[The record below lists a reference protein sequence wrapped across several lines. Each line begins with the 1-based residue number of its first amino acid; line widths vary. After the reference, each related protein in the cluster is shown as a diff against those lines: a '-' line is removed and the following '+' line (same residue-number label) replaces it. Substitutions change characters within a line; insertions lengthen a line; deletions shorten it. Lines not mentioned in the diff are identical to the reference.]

1 MGVSSLLLLAT
12 LNAVA
17 AYFAY
22 EKLWFPRDYVT
33 GNWTVLFPLI
43 LSGYVIV
50 IAKHQWTKPD
60 IKMLVV
66 FFPIF
71 LVFSLYFHYEY
82 LDSVENFKKR
92 PPPLINKGFAERYFD
107 SFLWLCSVNLALMVL
122 PLWTSWGQSES
133 KIVDTFS

>member
-1 MGVSSLLLLAT
+1 MGGLSLLLLAT

-22 EKLWFPRDYVT
+22 EKLWLPLDYVT
-33 GNWTVLFPLI
+33 GIRTVLFPLI

-50 IAKHQWTKPD
+50 ISKHQWKKPD
-60 IKMLVV
+60 TKMLII

-71 LVFSLYFHYEY
+71 LVCSLYFHYEY
-82 LDSVENFKKR
+82 LGSFENFKKR
-92 PPPLINKGFAERYFD
+92 PPPLLNKGYAERYFD
-107 SFLWLCSVNLALMVL
+107 SFLWLCSVNLALMVI